1 MNGAIPPL
9 LALAGAA
16 IVFGAQADFTRD
28 VAPLLQSRCIGC
40 HGAQQQM
47 GGLRL
52 DSREAALLGGYS
64 GPAIQPGKSVESI
77 LIQMVSSVDPKRFMP
92 LSGPRLTSSQ
102 VAALRL
108 WIDQGAA
115 WPAPSA
121 TKGQAS
127 PPVLSKPRHWSFQ
140 PVRRPGIPVVRMQT
154 QVRNPIDNFVL
165 ARLEAEGVKPS
176 SEADKTTLLRR
187 VALDLTGLPP
197 TTAQVDQFLADSRP
211 DAYERAVDRLL
222 ESPHY
227 GEKWARYWLDLS
239 RYADSDGY
247 EKDNV
252 RPHAWRYRHWV
263 IDALNRDMPFDQFLL
278 EQIAGDLLP
287 NGTVEQKVATGFQ
300 RNAVTNRE
308 DGIDVEQYR
317 NEKLIDRTATFGTAY
332 LGLTLGC
339 AQCHDHKYDPL
350 TQREFYQLLAFFTN
364 AEEVDVEAPL
374 PGERGPYVA
383 ALPSY
388 REKRNALLAKYH
400 VDELQPAWES
410 RMKEA
415 RAHPGKWT
423 DWDKAYT
430 VFQVQFH
437 LDDADKVLDTE
448 LAQRTQE
455 QADLLTDHF
464 VINYYRVITKDV
476 IEKLKFSDLRKQLDE
491 LKSSTPFLSHAQTLA
506 EAPLPRKTWILIRG
520 DYRSHGVEVQPA
532 TPAFL
537 NPMPADPPPSRLTL
551 AKWAVTR
558 DNPLTAR
565 VAINRMWQELFGRG
579 IVRTSNDFG
588 RQGDKPSHPELL
600 DWLATNF
607 MDGGWRVKR
616 MHRLIVTSATYR
628 QSSKARPDLQ
638 QIDPANTLLARQSRI
653 RLPAEYIRD
662 SALVASDLLD
672 PAVGG
677 KSVRPAQP
685 KGVADLAYASHVTW
699 KESEGRERYR
709 RGLYIQLQRTVPYPM
724 LVNFDGAD
732 ASVSVCQRGHSNT
745 PLQALNLL
753 NDPVFVEAA
762 QALAARILGEGPAN
776 FPEQLKFAF
785 RICLA
790 RQPTP
795 SEIDSLASYFN
806 TQKTIFQKGPMTSAA
821 LLPFGVKGT
830 GPIDSATWAALASVL
845 LNLDEFITR
854 E

>member
-1 MNGAIPPL
+1 MRTICLL
-9 LALAGAA
+9 LAFVGAA
-16 IVFGAQADFTRD
+16 ILCRAQVDFTRD
-28 VAPLLQSRCIGC
+28 VAPLLQSRCAGC
-40 HGAQQQM
+40 HGAHQQM

-64 GPAIQPGKSVESI
+64 GPAIRPGNSVEST
-77 LIQMVSSVDPKRFMP
+77 LIQMVSSHDPKRFMP
-92 LSGPRLTSSQ
+92 LSGPRLTSSA
-102 VAALRL
+102 VDILRA

-115 WPAPSA
+115 WPAPL
-121 TKGQAS
+121 TTETQAS
-127 PPVLSKPRHWSFQ
+127 PRVPSKPIHWSFQ
-140 PVRRPGIPVVRMQT
+140 PVARPGVPAVRT
-154 QVRNPIDNFVL
+154 EKQVRNPIDRFIL
-165 ARLEAEGVKPS
+165 ARLEAEGIKPS
-176 SEADKTTLLRR
+176 PEADKTTLLRR
-187 VALDLTGLPP
+187 VTLDLTGLPP
-197 TTAQVDQFLADSRP
+197 ATAEVDQFLSDSRP
-211 DAYERAVDRLL
+211 DAYERVVDRLL

-227 GEKWARYWLDLS
+227 GEKWARQWLDLS

-287 NGTVEQKVATGFQ
+287 NATDEQKVATGFQ

-332 LGLTLGC
+332 LGLTVGC

-374 PGERGPYVA
+374 PGEREPYLA
-383 ALPSY
+383 ALPLY
-388 REKRNALLAKYH
+388 REKRKDLLAKYR

-415 RAHPGKWT
+415 RANPGRWT

-437 LDDADKVLDTE
+437 LDDADRVLDTDP
-448 LAQRTQE
+448 ARRTQE

-464 VINYYRVITKDV
+464 VINYFRVIPKDV
-476 IEKLKFSDLRKQLDE
+476 IEKLKFTDLRKQLDE
-491 LKSSTPFLSHAQTLA
+491 LKSSMPFLSQAQTLA
-506 EAPLPRKTWILIRG
+506 ENSARRKTWILIRG

-532 TPAFL
+532 TPVFL
-537 NPMPADPPPSRLTL
+537 NPMPSDPTPSRLTL
-551 AKWAVTR
+551 AKWVVSR

-565 VAINRMWQELFGRG
+565 VAVNRMWQEFFGRG

-607 MDGGWRVKR
+607 MDAGWGVKR
-616 MHRLIVTSATYR
+616 MHRLIVTSAAYR
-628 QSSKARPDLQ
+628 QSSKARQDLS
-638 QIDPANTLLARQSRI
+638 QIDPANTFLARQSRI
-653 RLPAEYIRD
+653 RLPAELIRD
-662 SALVASDLLD
+662 SALAAGNLLD
-672 PAVGG
+672 SAVGG

-685 KGVADLAYASHVTW
+685 KGVADLAYAGHVTW

-709 RGLYIQLQRTVPYPM
+709 RGLYIQIQRTVPYPM

-732 ASVSVCQRGHSNT
+732 AGVSVCQRGHSNT

-753 NDPVFVEAA
+753 NDPVFMEAA
-762 QALAARILGEGPAN
+762 QALAGRILEEGPAS
-776 FPEQLKFAF
+776 FQERLKFAF

-790 RQPTP
+790 RQPSP
-795 SEIDSLASYFN
+795 NEIDSLASYFN
-806 TQKTIFQKGPMTSAA
+806 TQKTHIRKRSAAAAA
-821 LLPFGVKGT
+821 LLPFV
-830 GPIDSATWAALASVL
+830 PRHDPLESATWTALASVL

>member
-1 MNGAIPPL
+1 MKVAITPL
-9 LALAGAA
+9 LAFAGAMTLC
-16 IVFGAQADFTRD
+16 GAEVDFTRE
-28 VAPLLQSRCIGC
+28 VAPILQSRCSGC
-40 HGAQQQM
+40 HGAQQKM

-64 GPAIQPGKSVESI
+64 GPAIKPGKSVEST
-77 LIQMVSSVDPKRFMP
+77 LIQLVSSVDPKRFMP
-92 LSGPRLTSSQ
+92 LSGPRLTSAE
-102 VAALRL
+102 VDTLRA

-115 WPAPSA
+115 WAAPPTTQS
-121 TKGQAS
+121 QSS
-127 PPVLSKPRHWSFQ
+127 PPPPSKRINWSFQ
-140 PVRRPGIPVVRMQT
+140 PVGRPGVPAVRTQT
-154 QVRNPIDNFVL
+154 QLRNPIDNFIL
-165 ARLEAEGVKPS
+165 ARLEAEGIKPS
-176 SEADKTTLLRR
+176 PEADKTTLLRR
-187 VALDLTGLPP
+187 VSLDLTGLPP
-197 TTAQVDQFLADSRP
+197 TTAQVDQFLSDSQP
-211 DAYERAVDRLL
+211 DAYEGAVDRLL
-222 ESPHY
+222 ESPQY

-263 IDALNRDMPFDQFLL
+263 IDVLNRDMPFDQFLL

-332 LGLTLGC
+332 LGLTVGC

-364 AEEVDVEAPL
+364 AEEVDVQAPL
-374 PGERGPYVA
+374 PGERGPYLA
-383 ALPSY
+383 ALPNY
-388 REKRNALLAKYH
+388 REQRNSLLAKYH

-415 RAHPGKWT
+415 RTHPGKWT

-437 LDDADKVLDTE
+437 LDDADKVLDTDPE
-448 LAQRTQE
+448 QRTQE

-476 IEKLKFSDLRKQLDE
+476 IEKLKFVDLRKQLDE
-491 LKSSTPFLSHAQTLA
+491 LKSSVPFLSQAQTLA
-506 EAPLPRKTWILIRG
+506 EATVPRKTWILIRG

-537 NPMPADPPPSRLTL
+537 NPMPGDPASRLTL
-551 AKWAVTR
+551 AKWAVSR

-565 VAINRMWQELFGRG
+565 VAVNRMWQEFFGRG

-588 RQGDKPSHPELL
+588 MQGDKPSHPELL
-600 DWLATNF
+600 DWLATDF

-628 QSSKARPDLQ
+628 QSSRARQDLQ

-653 RLPAEYIRD
+653 RLPAELIRD
-662 SALVASDLLD
+662 SALVVSDLLD

-709 RGLYIQLQRTVPYPM
+709 RGLYIQIQRTVPYPM

-762 QALAARILGEGPAN
+762 QALAMRILGEGPAS
-776 FPEQLKFAF
+776 FPERIKYAF
-785 RICLA
+785 RTCLT
-790 RQPTP
+790 RQPT
-795 SEIDSLASYFN
+795 SNEIDSMASYFS
-806 TQKTIFQKGPMTSAA
+806 TQKTLFQKDPKAAEA
-821 LLPFGVKGT
+821 LLPFGVKGND
-830 GPIDSATWAALASVL
+830 PLDAATWAALASVL
-845 LNLDEFITR
+845 LNVDEFITR

>member
-1 MNGAIPPL
+1 MKGAVTPL
-9 LALAGAA
+9 LAFAGAMMLC
-16 IVFGAQADFTRD
+16 GADVDFTRD
-28 VAPLLQSRCIGC
+28 VAPILQSRCSGC
-40 HGAQQQM
+40 HGAQRKM

-64 GPAIQPGKSVESI
+64 GPAIKPGKSVEST

-92 LSGPRLTSSQ
+92 LSGPRLTSAE
-102 VAALRL
+102 VDTLRA
-108 WIDQGAA
+108 WIEQGAA
-115 WPAPSA
+115 WPAPPTTQS
-121 TKGQAS
+121 QSS
-127 PPVLSKPRHWSFQ
+127 PPVPSKRININWSFQ
-140 PVRRPGIPVVRMQT
+140 PVGRPGVPAVRTQT
-154 QVRNPIDNFVL
+154 QLRNPIDNFIL
-165 ARLEAEGVKPS
+165 ARLEAEGIKPS
-176 SEADKTTLLRR
+176 PEADKTTLLRR
-187 VALDLTGLPP
+187 VSLDLTGLPP
-197 TTAQVDQFLADSRP
+197 TTAQVDQFLSDSRL

-222 ESPHY
+222 ESQHY

-278 EQIAGDLLP
+278 EQIAGDLVP

-332 LGLTLGC
+332 LGLTVGC

-364 AEEVDVEAPL
+364 AEEVDVQAPL
-374 PGERGPYVA
+374 PGERGPYLA
-383 ALPSY
+383 ALPNY
-388 REKRNALLAKYH
+388 RDKRNSLLDKYH
-400 VDELQPAWES
+400 VDELQQAWES

-437 LDDADKVLDTE
+437 LDDADKVLDTDP
-448 LAQRTQE
+448 AQRTQE

-476 IEKLKFSDLRKQLDE
+476 IEKLKFADLRKQLDE
-491 LKSSTPFLSHAQTLA
+491 LKSSTPFLSQAQTLT
-506 EAPLPRKTWILIRG
+506 EATVPRKTWILIRG

-537 NPMPADPPPSRLTL
+537 NPMPGDPAPSRLTL
-551 AKWAVTR
+551 AKWAVSR

-565 VAINRMWQELFGRG
+565 VAVNRMWQEFFGRG

-588 RQGDKPSHPELL
+588 MQGDKPSHPELL

-628 QSSKARPDLQ
+628 QSSKARQDLQ

-653 RLPAEYIRD
+653 RLPAELIRD
-662 SALVASDLLD
+662 SALVVSDLLD

-685 KGVADLAYASHVTW
+685 KGVADLAYAGHVTW
-699 KESEGRERYR
+699 KESEGRER
-709 RGLYIQLQRTVPYPM
+709 
-724 LVNFDGAD
+724 
-732 ASVSVCQRGHSNT
+732 
-745 PLQALNLL
+745 
-753 NDPVFVEAA
+753 
-762 QALAARILGEGPAN
+762 
-776 FPEQLKFAF
+776 
-785 RICLA
+785 
-790 RQPTP
+790 
-795 SEIDSLASYFN
+795 
-806 TQKTIFQKGPMTSAA
+806 
-821 LLPFGVKGT
+821 
-830 GPIDSATWAALASVL
+830 
-845 LNLDEFITR
+845 
-854 E
+854 